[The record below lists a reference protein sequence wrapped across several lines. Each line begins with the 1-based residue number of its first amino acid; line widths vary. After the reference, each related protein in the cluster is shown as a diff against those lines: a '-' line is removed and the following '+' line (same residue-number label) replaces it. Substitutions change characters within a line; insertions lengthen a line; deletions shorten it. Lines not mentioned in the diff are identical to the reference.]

1 MAPETVPPVPPET
14 VPAPPDVERFLLA
27 GDRPLRVLITRP
39 EDQADESAALVLSRL
54 TDSPVRDLIVAGPD
68 MNADELAHLM
78 VALQGAQGRVG
89 PFDWWVLPRAQ
100 DRVVTVL
107 QRHGAI
113 DIDERAE
120 TWQKEGG
127 AAATTTATATA
138 TKAAAA
144 VTTAATAATVA
155 TDTVRSA
162 GQAEV
167 ALPVIEEELRVGKR
181 VVQRGG
187 VRVYTN
193 VSERPVEEQ
202 IRLREERVSVE
213 RHPVDRPVT
222 DADLRS
228 FEQGSFEVTERAEE
242 AVVSKQARIVEEVVV
257 SKQVAERTEAIRDTL
272 RRTDVEVESIAPGAP
287 TFDAYSTDFQHHFTT
302 SFGSAGGTFEQYT
315 PAYRYGL
322 GLASDPRYHGVDWS
336 TLEADARRSW
346 EEREPGTWERF
357 KDAIKYAWQKVQN
370 KLQS

>member
-1 MAPETVPPVPPET
+1 MTMSVVGLFDNTAQAQAVSQELVSQGIAQGAIQMLADDARGERKGSDGDGDGNGNGHGVKGFFTRLGDMLGLT
-14 VPAPPDVERFLLA
+14 DPDDTSIRYEEGVRR
-27 GDRPLRVLITRP
+27 GGVLVVVRAAD
-39 EDQADESAALVLSRL
+39 DQA
-54 TDSPVRDLIVAGPD
+54 
-68 MNADELAHLM
+68 
-78 VALQGAQGRVG
+78 
-89 PFDWWVLPRAQ
+89 

-107 QRHGAI
+107 QRHGAV

-120 TWQKEGG
+120 TWQKEG
-127 AAATTTATATA
+127 AATAATTA
-138 TKAAAA
+138 
-144 VTTAATAATVA
+144 TAATAATTAATTATAV

-222 DADLRS
+222 DADLRT

-287 TFDAYSTDFQHHFTT
+287 TFDAYSTDFQQHFTT
-302 SFGSAGGTFEQYT
+302 SFGSTGGTFEQYT

-322 GLASDPRYHGVDWS
+322 GLASDPRYRGVDWS

-346 EEREPGTWERF
+346 EENEPGTWERF

>member
-1 MAPETVPPVPPET
+1 MTMSVVGLFDNSAQAQAVSQELVSQGIAQGAIQMLADDARGERKDADGNGHGVKGFFNRLGDMLGLTD
-14 VPAPPDVERFLLA
+14 PDDTSIRYEEGVRR
-27 GDRPLRVLITRP
+27 GGVLVVVRAAD
-39 EDQADESAALVLSRL
+39 DQA
-54 TDSPVRDLIVAGPD
+54 
-68 MNADELAHLM
+68 
-78 VALQGAQGRVG
+78 
-89 PFDWWVLPRAQ
+89 

>member
-1 MAPETVPPVPPET
+1 MTMSVVGLFDNSAQAQSVSQELVSQGIAQGAIQMLADEVRG
-14 VPAPPDVERFLLA
+14 ERKDGNGHGVKGFFARL
-27 GDRPLRVLITRP
+27 GDMLGITDPGDTSIRYEEGVRRGGVLVVVRAAD
-39 EDQADESAALVLSRL
+39 DQAE
-54 TDSPVRDLIVAGPD
+54 
-68 MNADELAHLM
+68 
-78 VALQGAQGRVG
+78 
-89 PFDWWVLPRAQ
+89 
-100 DRVVTVL
+100 RVVTVL

-120 TWQKEGG
+120 TWQKEGA
-127 AAATTTATATA
+127 AAATTVA
-138 TKAAAA
+138 
-144 VTTAATAATVA
+144 TTAATTAV

-202 IRLREERVSVE
+202 IQLREERVSVE

-242 AVVSKQARIVEEVVV
+242 AVISKQARIVEEVVV

-272 RRTDVEVESIAPGAP
+272 RRTDVEVESIPPSGP
-287 TFDAYSTDFQHHFTT
+287 SFDAYSTDFQQHFTT
-302 SFGSAGGTFEQYT
+302 SFGSTGGTFEQYS

-322 GLASDPRYHGVDWS
+322 GLAADPRYRGVDWN

>member
-1 MAPETVPPVPPET
+1 MTMSVVGLFDNSAQAQAVSQELVSQGIAQGAIQMLADEARGERKEGNGNGNGHGVKGFFARLGDMLGITD
-14 VPAPPDVERFLLA
+14 PDDTSIRYEEGVRR
-27 GDRPLRVLITRP
+27 GGVLVVVRAAD
-39 EDQADESAALVLSRL
+39 DQA
-54 TDSPVRDLIVAGPD
+54 
-68 MNADELAHLM
+68 
-78 VALQGAQGRVG
+78 
-89 PFDWWVLPRAQ
+89 

-120 TWQKEGG
+120 TWQKEG
-127 AAATTTATATA
+127 AT
-138 TKAAAA
+138 AAAA
-144 VTTAATAATVA
+144 TTAATAAATAAATTATVA
-155 TDTVRSA
+155 TDSVRSA

-242 AVVSKQARIVEEVVV
+242 AVISKQARIVEEVVV

-272 RRTDVEVESIAPGAP
+272 RRTDVEVESIAPAAP
-287 TFDAYSTDFQHHFTT
+287 SFDAYSTDFQQHFTT
-302 SFGSAGGTFEQYT
+302 SFGSTGGTFDQYT

-322 GLASDPRYHGVDWS
+322 GLAADPRYRGVDWS
-336 TLEADARRSW
+336 TLEADARKSW